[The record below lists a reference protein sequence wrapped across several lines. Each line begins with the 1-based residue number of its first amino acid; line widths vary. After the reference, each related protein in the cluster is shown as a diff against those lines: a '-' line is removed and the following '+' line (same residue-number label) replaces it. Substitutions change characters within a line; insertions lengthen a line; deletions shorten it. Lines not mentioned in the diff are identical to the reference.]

1 MHTKLVY
8 SGAMALVLSSVAQA
22 GVLFS
27 NGPLITAP
35 TGGTSSIAGLPIS
48 RTESGTSVGRTI
60 RGAFGHSVADD
71 FAFSG
76 PAWDLDSATFY
87 VYLSGQNLT
96 NPTGADNPVTHVRLN
111 LWTAVPFSAGSPPPV
126 PEPLPTP
133 LFASDLMLPVASA
146 SFIGHR
152 TSATSNASIRPV
164 YAVTVSLD
172 DVPELQSLDAGTY
185 WFEWAYLAND
195 PNALLNTPLVT
206 PRAQAHNLNARQL
219 NVFDTSGTVAW
230 FEARDGFTAT
240 NPGLAMA
247 FPFELA
253 GRVIPE
259 PSVLGALAMITL
271 GARRLRA
278 NRRAH

>member
-1 MHTKLVY
+1 MKLVL
-8 SGAMALVLSSVAQA
+8 SGALALVLSSATQA

-60 RGAFGHSVADD
+60 RGQFGHAVADD

-111 LWTAVPFSAGSPPPV
+111 LWTDVPFSAGSPPPV
-126 PEPLPTP
+126 PTPIPTP
-133 LFASDLMLPVASA
+133 VFGDDLVLPVTSA
-146 SFIGHR
+146 SFVGHR
-152 TSATSNASIRPV
+152 TAATSTASIRPV
-164 YAVTVSLD
+164 YAITVSLD
-172 DVPELQSLDAGTY
+172 GVPELESLDAGTY
-185 WFEWAYLAND
+185 WLEWSYLAND

-206 PRAQAHNLNARQL
+206 PRAEAFNLNGRQL
-219 NVFDTSGTVAW
+219 NVFDSTGTVAW

-247 FPFELA
+247 FPFELS
-253 GRVIPE
+253 GSVIPE
-259 PSVLGALAMITL
+259 PSVLGAAALITL
-271 GARRLRA
+271 GTLRSRG
-278 NRRAH
+278 NRRAT